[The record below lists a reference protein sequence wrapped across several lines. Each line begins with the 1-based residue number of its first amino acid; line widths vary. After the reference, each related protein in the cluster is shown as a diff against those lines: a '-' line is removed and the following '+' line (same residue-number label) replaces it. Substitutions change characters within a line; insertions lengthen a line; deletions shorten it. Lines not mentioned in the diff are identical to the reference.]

1 MNLHNLRIDYQAK
14 PLNKQD
20 MDSNPLLEFEKWFQ
34 EVLNNK
40 VIDANAFTLCTV
52 NEFYKPSCRV
62 VLLKE
67 LSHYGFVFYTN
78 YESRK
83 AKEMDENNHV
93 SAVFLWKELSRQVR
107 IEGTVQKIS
116 DEDSDEYFE
125 SRPRESQIGA
135 WASPQS
141 SIIHNRP
148 VLESRIEFYT
158 TKFKNKSIPRP
169 TYWGG
174 YLIRPN
180 LIEFWQGQP
189 SRLHDRIQYELI
201 DGVWQTDRLA
211 P

>member
-1 MNLHNLRIDYQAK
+1 LAAFELLWRQQVDVNLVIVGKKGWMVDELAERI
-14 PLNKQD
+14 
-20 MDSNPLLEFEKWFQ
+20 SSH
-34 EVLNNK
+34 V
-40 VIDANAFTLCTV
+40 
-52 NEFYKPSCRV
+52 
-62 VLLKE
+62 E
-67 LSHYGFVFYTN
+67 LGQRLFWL
-78 YESRK
+78 
-83 AKEMDENNHV
+83 D
-93 SAVFLWKELSRQVR
+93 
-107 IEGTVQKIS
+107 GIS
-116 DEDSDEYFE
+116 DEYLE